1 MTESSTFVSRCF
13 ALITCRRTIF
23 ESNEDNEKFEFIE
36 GHSEAEEN
44 DQRLLTTRTSYLDL
58 QNHDIDLG
66 RGLTDDG
73 YRDVN
78 EMYDGKIISLPEL
91 KKSGYQHEVD
101 SVSTGLNIDK
111 NDEVKQGETSDETI

>member
-1 MTESSTFVSRCF
+1 MFPHTDCSRSKMPK
-13 ALITCRRTIF
+13 THT
-23 ESNEDNEKFEFIE
+23 
-36 GHSEAEEN
+36 
-44 DQRLLTTRTSYLDL
+44 
-58 QNHDIDLG
+58 
-66 RGLTDDG
+66 
-73 YRDVN
+73 